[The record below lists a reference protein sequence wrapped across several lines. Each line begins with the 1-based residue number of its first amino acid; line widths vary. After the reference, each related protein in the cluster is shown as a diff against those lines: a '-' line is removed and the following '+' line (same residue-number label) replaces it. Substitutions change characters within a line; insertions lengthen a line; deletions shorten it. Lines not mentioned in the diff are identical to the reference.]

1 MTSLSRKGRYA
12 LRALYALAG
21 NVDAGGG
28 PMLIADLAERES
40 IPRKFLEAILLE
52 LKNAGVLRSKKGK
65 GGGYVLAKSPSEIVL
80 GDVIR
85 TIDGPLA
92 PIPCVSERA
101 YARCEECVDEAT
113 CGTRIVMK
121 QVRDAIA
128 KILDNTTL
136 ASALEQSARARR
148 QSLQQVAYSI

>member
-12 LRALYALAG
+12 LRALYALAAQSASG
-21 NVDAGGG
+21 SG
-28 PMLIADLAERES
+28 PMLIADLAERER

-52 LKNAGVLRSKKGK
+52 LKNAGILHSKKGK
-65 GGGYVLAKSPSEIVL
+65 GGGYVLAKDPSQIVL
-80 GDVIR
+80 GQVIR

-101 YARCEECVDEAT
+101 YARCEECVDEPT
-113 CGTRIVMK
+113 CGTRLVMK

-128 KILDNTTL
+128 QILDNTTL
-136 ASALEQSARARR
+136 ASAMEQSARARR
-148 QSLQQVAYSI
+148 QSLNQVAYAI

>member
-12 LRALYALAG
+12 LRALYALAA
-21 NVDAGGG
+21 NQGGG
-28 PMLIADLAERES
+28 PVLIADLAEREN

-65 GGGYVLAKSPSEIVL
+65 GGGYVLAKSPDQIVL
-80 GDVIR
+80 GEVIR
-85 TIDGPLA
+85 IIDGPLA

-136 ASALEQSARARR
+136 ASALEQSANARY
-148 QSLQQVAYSI
+148 QSLTQVAYAI

>member
-1 MTSLSRKGRYA
+1 MTTLSRKGRYA

-21 NVDAGGG
+21 QMADGGG
-28 PMLIADLAERES
+28 PMLIADLAQREN

-52 LKNAGVLRSKKGK
+52 LKNAGILHSKKGK
-65 GGGYVLAKSPSEIVL
+65 GGGYGLAKNPAEIVL

-85 TIDGPLA
+85 IIDGPLA

-101 YARCEECVDEAT
+101 YARCEECADEAT
-113 CGTRIVMK
+113 CGTRLVMK

-128 KILDNTTL
+128 RILDNTTL
-136 ASALEQSARARR
+136 AGAMEQSARARR
-148 QSLQQVAYSI
+148 QSLTQVAYAI

>member
-1 MTSLSRKGRYA
+1 MTTLSRKGRYA

-21 NVDAGGG
+21 HEGGG
-28 PMLIADLAERES
+28 PMLIADLAEQES
-40 IPRKFLEAILLE
+40 IPRKFLEAILVE
-52 LKNAGVLRSKKGK
+52 LKNAGILRSKKGK
-65 GGGYVLAKSPSEIVL
+65 GGGYGLAKNPAEIVL
-80 GDVIR
+80 GEVIR
-85 TIDGPLA
+85 IIDGPLA

-113 CGTRIVMK
+113 CGTRLVMK

-128 KILDNTTL
+128 HILDNTTL

-148 QSLQQVAYSI
+148 QSLTQVAYAI

>member
-1 MTSLSRKGRYA
+1 MQTISMKTRYA
-12 LRALYALAG
+12 LRALYALAA
-21 NVDAGGG
+21 DESRA
-28 PMLIADLAERES
+28 PMLIADLAEREN

-52 LKNAGVLRSKKGK
+52 LKNAGVLHSKKGK
-65 GGGYVLAKSPSEIVL
+65 GGGYVLAKNPAEIVL

-113 CGTRIVMK
+113 CGT
-121 QVRDAIA
+121 
-128 KILDNTTL
+128 
-136 ASALEQSARARR
+136 
-148 QSLQQVAYSI
+148 

>member
-12 LRALYALAG
+12 LRALYALA
-21 NVDAGGG
+21 AHEGGG
-28 PMLIADLAERES
+28 PMLIADLAARET

-52 LKNAGVLRSKKGK
+52 LKNAGILYSK
-65 GGGYVLAKSPSEIVL
+65 GGGYALAKNPAEIVL

-85 TIDGPLA
+85 VIDGPLA

-113 CGTRIVMK
+113 CGTRLVMK

-148 QSLQQVAYSI
+148 QSLTQVAYAI

>member
-1 MTSLSRKGRYA
+1 MTTLSRKGRYA

-21 NVDAGGG
+21 NEGGG
-28 PMLIADLAERES
+28 PMLIADLAEREN

-65 GGGYVLAKSPSEIVL
+65 GGGYELAKNPTEIVL
-80 GDVIR
+80 GEVIR
-85 TIDGPLA
+85 IIDGPLA

-101 YARCEECVDEAT
+101 YARCEECTDEAT
-113 CGTRIVMK
+113 CGTRLVMK

-128 KILDNTTL
+128 QILDNTTL
-136 ASALEQSARARR
+136 ASAMEQSARAKR
-148 QSLQQVAYSI
+148 QSLPQVAYAI